1 MPEVSPIA
9 GYAVCMGAKAV
20 GAWLVAVAAL
30 ACVGGATAQDEP
42 QTLAATTVGT
52 LHVTTGIIVS
62 RRAVDMRGVWNDRR
76 FRCSV
81 SRKLKIHAEVNYIPF
96 GGKPRR
102 FPRNGVFADPNC
114 GEGGPSV
121 GYTITAKSLKL
132 ACPNGSWKPARYDFV
147 ASTTEPTRNVRALA
161 DLSWVKRARC

>member
-1 MPEVSPIA
+1 MRP
-9 GYAVCMGAKAV
+9 KAV
-20 GAWLVAVAAL
+20 GAMLVAVAAL
-30 ACVGGATAQDEP
+30 VGVAGATAQDEP
-42 QTLAATTVGT
+42 QTLASATAGT

-62 RRAVDMRGVWNDRR
+62 RTAVDLRGVWSDRR

-81 SRKLKIHAEVNYIPF
+81 SRKLRIHAEVNYIPF
-96 GGKPRR
+96 HGKPRR
-102 FPRNGVFADPNC
+102 FARNGVFTDANC
-114 GEGGPSV
+114 AEGGPNV

-132 ACPNGSWKPARYDFV
+132 ACLNGSWKPARYDFV